1 MRERER
7 GKSGAA
13 RVLVD
18 DLRDV
23 NRALNRLNLRHV
35 HRDLNHL
42 FNMNGWKTRACAPTG
57 AKLRGTQQS
66 AQSLKEASKLEED
79 QREIGALKDE
89 PDECSDAQLA

>member
-1 MRERER
+1 MIHLKKCQIDGILSVLVRNCVRERER

-42 FNMNGWKTRACAPTG
+42 FNMNGWKNARVRPYGREAKRDPAVG
-57 AKLRGTQQS
+57 AIAEGGQ
-66 AQSLKEASKLEED
+66 
-79 QREIGALKDE
+79 
-89 PDECSDAQLA
+89 